1 MVVGGEDRTP
11 ASDAR
16 VGWVAL
22 AYGAALA
29 AFIILPALFPSVYG
43 PYRLLR
49 WGDIVDLFTP
59 LVVLPLAWWLF
70 RVAAGER
77 PRGWETALFVA
88 FAGLWASGQGMHL
101 AANAIGHSVE
111 ILQPF
116 VDSATGIFKI
126 ALRDVA
132 TLTHDL
138 DEVVSHYIWH
148 IGVLGL
154 AAMTMLR
161 ALRGRGRFQLGWRSW
176 GALGIGAGLYGF
188 TFFVAIVEAATTPM
202 TVPGALVLLV
212 GGGTIAR
219 GQPAARPVLTFFLVA
234 FSLALVLCFAWA
246 AMNGWQLKEFSQVGI
261 IR

>member
-1 MVVGGEDRTP
+1 MSVPENAGGTIRLVGGEDRTW

-22 AYGAALA
+22 AYGAAVA
-29 AFIILPALFPSVYG
+29 AFIMLPALAPSVYG

-49 WGDIVDLFTP
+49 WGDVIDLFTP
-59 LVVLPLAWWLF
+59 LVVLPVAWWFF
-70 RVAAGER
+70 RVAAPDR
-77 PRGWETALFVA
+77 PRGWETFLFVA
-88 FAGLWASGQGMHL
+88 FAALWASGQGMHL
-101 AANAIGHSVE
+101 AANAIGHLVE
-111 ILQPF
+111 EGPTDLY
-116 VDSATGIFKI
+116 
-126 ALRDVA
+126 R
-132 TLTHDL
+132 LTHDL

-161 ALRGRGRFQLGWRSW
+161 SLRGTGRFQLEWPSW

-212 GGGTIAR
+212 GGGAIAR

-246 AMNGWQLKEFSQVGI
+246 AMNGWQLTEFSKAGLI
-261 IR
+261 K